1 MKRILAVIFLL
12 SAINSHAQ
20 YEWEEEEYKAN
31 LGLGM
36 GISYGGF
43 GARLSVLPVK
53 QVALFAA
60 GGYNLDGFGYNVG
73 AEFRLLPGKKIIPAL
88 LAMYGYNGVIVVKG
102 AEQYNKTYY
111 GPTIGGGV
119 EIHSGSGQNFFTI
132 ELLVPF
138 RSREFDYDLR
148 ALQNNPSIEITG
160 PWPVAFSFGYHMK
173 F

>member
-1 MKRILAVIFLL
+1 MKNIFAIIFLF
-12 SAINSHAQ
+12 SAIQSQAQ

-31 LGLGM
+31 LGFGM

-43 GARLSVLPVK
+43 GVRLSVLPAK

-60 GGYNLDGFGYNVG
+60 GGYNLDGFGYNLG
-73 AEFRLLPGKKIIPAL
+73 AEIRLLPGKKVVPAL
-88 LAMYGYNGVIVVKG
+88 LAMYGYNGVIVVRG
-102 AEQYNKTYY
+102 AEQYNNTYY

-119 EIHSGSGQNFFTI
+119 EIHSGNGQNFFTI

-138 RSREFDYDLR
+138 RPHEFKDDVQ
-148 ALQNNPSIEITG
+148 ALQNNPDIQITG
-160 PWPVAFSFGYHMK
+160 PWPVAFSFGYHIK

>member
-1 MKRILAVIFLL
+1 MKNILVAVLLL
-12 SAINSHAQ
+12 SALSSHAQ

-31 LGLGM
+31 LGFGM

-73 AEFRLLPGKKIIPAL
+73 AEFRLLPGKKIVPAL
-88 LAMYGYNGVIVVKG
+88 LAMYGYNAVIVVRG
-102 AEQYNKTYY
+102 AEQYNQTYY

-119 EIHSGSGQNFFTI
+119 EIHSGNGQNFFTI

-138 RSREFDYDLR
+138 RSREFDLHLR
-148 ALQNNPSIEITG
+148 SLQSNPSIEIAG
-160 PWPVAFSFGYHMK
+160 PWPVAFSFGYHIK

>member
-1 MKRILAVIFLL
+1 MKKILAAIFLL

-20 YEWEEEEYKAN
+20 YEWEEEEFKAN

-43 GARLSVLPVK
+43 GARLSVLPV
-53 QVALFAA
+53 QHVALFAA
-60 GGYNLDGFGYNVG
+60 GGYNLDGFGYNLG
-73 AEFRLLPGKKIIPAL
+73 AEIRLLPGKRVVPTL
-88 LAMYGYNGVIVVKG
+88 MAMYGYNGVIVVKG

-111 GPTIGGGV
+111 GPTIGAGM
-119 EIHSGSGQNFFTI
+119 EIHSGNGQNFFTI

-138 RSREFDYDLR
+138 RPQEFHD
-148 ALQNNPSIEITG
+148 ALQELKNNPSIEITG